1 VTRAGT
7 SLVTGASG
15 FIGRHLVA
23 QLAGRGTKVRAC
35 ALPGERV
42 GVLEQLGAEIVRADL
57 TVPAT
62 LPPLFAGG
70 IERVFHLG
78 AICNLS
84 TGYATLRGV
93 NVDGV
98 ERVTALA
105 LDAGA
110 RTFVHLSSTSVYGA
124 SRGVPFTEDALRE
137 PQDDYG
143 RSKRDGEEV
152 VWRRVREGLPAVVLR
167 PCTVYGPGCTDGAGK
182 TFSRPT
188 SLGAIP
194 GHGRQRLSN
203 VRVEDVAAA
212 AVFLSEREGAVGQA
226 FNVADDSHPT
236 IEEALTL
243 AADAFGTRAPRLHVP
258 LVAVAA
264 LARVQGAVAA
274 LRGTIPDLEAD
285 AVRYLRDDYVVDNS
299 RLRAAGYRLLYPDFA
314 SSMRD
319 LGRRWRLEA
328 NGTIERKAGAA

>member
-1 VTRAGT
+1 MTRAGT

-23 QLAGRGTKVRAC
+23 HLVERGVPVRAC
-35 ALPGERV
+35 VLPGERAGFLERP
-42 GVLEQLGAEIVRADL
+42 GVEVVRADL
-57 TVPAT
+57 TRPES

-70 IERVFHLG
+70 VERVFHLG

-84 TGYATLRGV
+84 TAYATLRGV

-98 ERVTALA
+98 ERITALA
-105 LDAGA
+105 IAAGV
-110 RTFVHLSSTSVYGA
+110 RRFVHLSSTSVYGA
-124 SRGVPFTEDALRE
+124 SRGVPFTEDAPRE

-143 RSKRDGEEV
+143 RSKRDGEEI

-182 TFSRPT
+182 AFSRPT
-188 SLGAIP
+188 ALGAIP

-212 AVFLSEREGAVGQA
+212 AVFLSEREAVTGEA

-236 IEEALTL
+236 IEQALAL
-243 AADAFGTRAPRLHVP
+243 ASDAFGTIAPRLHVP
-258 LVAVAA
+258 IAVVTA
-264 LARVQGAVAA
+264 LARVRGAVAA
-274 LRGTIPDLEAD
+274 LRGRIPDLEAD
-285 AVRYLRDDYVVDNS
+285 AVRYLHDDYVVDNTK
-299 RLRAAGYRLLYPDFA
+299 LRAAGYRLLAPDFA
-314 SSMRD
+314 SSMRE
-319 LGRRWRLEA
+319 LGRRWRAEA
-328 NGTIERKAGAA
+328 QGAIERRAGTG

>member
-1 VTRAGT
+1 MTR

-15 FIGRHLVA
+15 FIGRHVVA
-23 QLAGRGTKVRAC
+23 LLAERGDAVRAC
-35 ALPGERV
+35 ALPGEPAEA
-42 GVLEQLGAEIVRADL
+42 LERCGAEVVRADL
-57 TVPAT
+57 TAPAT

-70 IERVFHLG
+70 IDRVFHLG

-84 TGYATLRGV
+84 TGYARLRGV

-105 LDAGA
+105 LEAGV
-110 RTFVHLSSTSVYGA
+110 RRFVHLSSTSVYGP
-124 SRGVPFTEDALRE
+124 SRGVPFTEDAPQE

-143 RSKRDGEEV
+143 RSKRDGEAV
-152 VWRRVREGLPAVVLR
+152 VWRRVRDGLPAVVLR

-182 TFSRPT
+182 AFSRPT

-212 AVFLSEREGAVGQA
+212 AVFLSERDGVVGEP

-236 IEEALTL
+236 VAEALAL
-243 AADAFGTRAPRLHVP
+243 AAEAFGTRAPRLHVP
-258 LVAVAA
+258 LAAVAA

-274 LRGTIPDLEAD
+274 LRGGIPDLEAD
-285 AVRYLRDDYVVDNS
+285 AVRYLAGDYVVDNAK
-299 RLRAAGYRLLYPDFA
+299 LRATGFRLAYPDFA
-314 SSMRD
+314 ASMRD
-319 LGRRWRLEA
+319 LGRRWRGA
-328 NGTIERKAGAA
+328 ATAPTERKAGAR